1 MSQENV
7 EIVRRFYEAGNNEG
21 LWAVAEFARPDVEL
35 VPPPD
40 RPESPVLRGVER
52 IPEIARQWAGALA
65 RQEWLREA
73 SRTWED
79 WWVRVDHMID
89 APQDKVVVLSHLC
102 GRRGTAL
109 KVELELNQVYTVAHG
124 KITRVEGYFTR
135 KQTLEAAGLSE

>member
-40 RPESPVLRGVER
+40 RPELPVLRGLER

-73 SRTWED
+73 RRLGGAGWAGAATLF
-79 WWVRVDHMID
+79 VRPK
-89 APQDKVVVLSHLC
+89 AKGVLWGH
-102 GRRGTAL
+102 
-109 KVELELNQVYTVAHG
+109 
-124 KITRVEGYFTR
+124 
-135 KQTLEAAGLSE
+135 

>member
-7 EIVRRFYEAGNNEG
+7 EIVRRFYESGYKEG
-21 LWAVAEFARPDVEL
+21 LWAVAKFGHPEVEP

-73 SRTWED
+73 SRTWEN

-102 GRRGTAL
+102 GRRGTGEV
-109 KVELELNQVYTVAHG
+109 KLELNQVYTVAHG

-135 KQTLEAAGLSE
+135 KQTLRAAGLEE